1 MHDNASQLAPILPV
15 PFLKPDISLD
25 RRADGSIIMASR
37 TPMAPYD
44 RQMGLWLR
52 RWAERTPDQTFL
64 MERERG
70 VLGAAWL
77 RLSYA
82 EARRKIDRLSEGL
95 LALGLGPERRVVCL
109 SEKSIGQAM
118 LMLAAGQVG
127 IPFAPIS
134 PAYSLQAN
142 DFARLRGCL
151 ELIQPKLVYVE
162 DGPIFERAL
171 AILPADVVVVHRL
184 RPPVGRKSISI
195 EALEAPP
202 TDAMER
208 AFAATGEDDVAK
220 ILFTSGSTGAPKA
233 VPNTHGEMCG
243 NTVAARQTMP
253 FMETNKPVLLDWQ
266 PWHHTGGGNYQF
278 NMVLLSGG
286 TYALDM
292 GKPTPEGFAHTLAN
306 LRDVSPTAS
315 FNVPRGFAMIAAA
328 AQDDAELRKTYFKNL
343 QVISYSGASM
353 PLQVWRQLEDLAVA
367 TRGYR
372 IPMLSSWG
380 MTEMAPVH
388 TQVQWPLDAPN
399 NIGVPIPGCSIKLVP
414 TDDGRYQVR
423 ADGPNIFKGYLGR
436 PDLTAKAFDEE
447 GYFITGD
454 AVELADPNDGNKGL
468 MFRGRVTEEFKL
480 MTGTFVL
487 VGALRLALV
496 EHAAPLVQDCV
507 VIGEARDEVGLLV
520 VPDLTAA
527 RDITG
532 QPGADLPSLAA
543 DARVRTAIADKIRA
557 WNAANP
563 ASSRRIGRFML
574 LGAPPTLDGGDM
586 TDKGYINQREA
597 IRKRG
602 DLIDRLYAPQ
612 PDADVIVLAAERS

>member
-1 MHDNASQLAPILPV
+1 MHDSASHLAPLLPV
-15 PFLKPDISLD
+15 RFLKPDISLEH
-25 RRADGSIIMASR
+25 RPDGTIIMASR
-37 TPMAPYD
+37 TPIAPYD
-44 RQMGLWLR
+44 RQMGIWLR
-52 RWAERTPDQTFL
+52 RWAERTPNSVFL
-64 MERERG
+64 MERAAG
-70 VLGAAWL
+70 ALGGPWL

-82 EARRKIDRLSEGL
+82 DARRQIDRVSEGL
-95 LALGLGPERRVVCL
+95 LALGLGPDRRVVCL
-109 SEKSIGQAM
+109 SEKSIGHAV
-118 LMLAAGQVG
+118 LMLAASQVG

-162 DGPIFERAL
+162 DGPTFERAL
-171 AILPADVVVVHRL
+171 AILPGDVVVVHRL
-184 RPPVGRKSISI
+184 RPPQGRKSIPLD
-195 EALEAPP
+195 ALEASP
-202 TDAMER
+202 TDKTER
-208 AFAATGEDDVAK
+208 AFAETGEDSVAK

-233 VPNTHGEMCG
+233 VPNTHGEMCC

-253 FMETNKPVLLDWQ
+253 FMETVKPVLLDWQ

-286 TYALDM
+286 TYAIDM
-292 GKPTPEGFAHTLAN
+292 GKPTPEAYARTLAN

-315 FNVPRGFAMIAAA
+315 FNVPRGFAMLAAA
-328 AQDDAELRKTYFKNL
+328 MQDDVELRRKYFQDL

-353 PLQVWRQLEDLAVA
+353 PLQVWRQLEELAVA

-388 TQVQWPLDAPN
+388 TQVHWPLDAPN

-414 TDDGRYQVR
+414 TGDGRYQVR
-423 ADGPNIFKGYLGR
+423 GGGPNIFKGYLGR

-487 VGALRLALV
+487 VGALRLGLV
-496 EHAAPLVQDCV
+496 EQAAPLIQDCV

-520 VPDLTAA
+520 VPDLPAA
-527 RDITG
+527 RELTG
-532 QPGADLPSLAA
+532 QADATLAELAA
-543 DARVRTAIADKIRA
+543 DPRVRAAIAEKIRA
-557 WNAANP
+557 WNALNP

-602 DLIDRLYAPQ
+602 DLIERLYASRPE
-612 PDADVIVLAAERS
+612 ADVVVLAA